1 MVDKNDMEKTKSEG
15 VLKRLEV
22 LMVEHDIQPEEVIN
36 LLRPGQ
42 IHISKRTALRAGLAT
57 VVGVAAFSS
66 ISNAGDVSSGQIAT
80 QITQTASLRGTDDSE
95 IADLSSNFLDLSPKE
110 HFVLPSAG
118 SSAPVGAVSGSLW
131 WDSTV

>member
-66 ISNAGDVSSGQIAT
+66 IANAGDVSSGQIAT

-95 IADLSSNFLDLSPKE
+95 IADLSNNYLDLSSKGF
-110 HFVLPSAG
+110 FVLPVTSG
-118 SSAPVGAVSGSLW
+118 SSPAGVVSGSLW
-131 WDSTV
+131 FDSSV